1 MSVRSN
7 DPSSARVTLTATPIV
22 ASCTEML
29 FGKAMG
35 DDVDVLV
42 GQGEI
47 LHQTS
52 SIAVRFD
59 CAHVTPKQVT
69 FQWYYNNSAL
79 CTYTYIS
86 NKCDHS
92 SLIFW
97 DELPGKYLVT
107 LQSKDYFYNATL
119 PPGDYRL
126 VIFALGNEL

>member
-1 MSVRSN
+1 MNTKQRTILVALTIANLCVLCVGGIIVMTYVRSGSN
-7 DPSSARVTLTATPIV
+7 DPSSERVTLTATPIV

-29 FGKAMG
+29 FGESMG

-79 CTYTYIS
+79 CT
-86 NKCDHS
+86 
-92 SLIFW
+92 
-97 DELPGKYLVT
+97 
-107 LQSKDYFYNATL
+107 
-119 PPGDYRL
+119 
-126 VIFALGNEL
+126 